1 MSKSRRNGPKKGG
14 KTKRRRHGGHSVV
27 SKLTGTTSSRV
38 FKSEASS
45 HLTKAHMVITFL
57 EVLNHVKLYHWKT
70 KQYAEHKATDELYGK
85 LNEDI
90 DKFVEVLLGKDG
102 SRIATVKQIRVC
114 DTIHTTQ
121 SLRKKMEKFK
131 DFLMRLNDSLD
142 AHKDSDLLNIRDE
155 ILADIN
161 QFLYLLTFR

>member
-1 MSKSRRNGPKKGG
+1 MSKSRRNTIKIGG
-14 KTKRRRHGGHSVV
+14 KTRRRSSHQTMHKRSSHNSTV
-27 SKLTGTTSSRV
+27 SK
-38 FKSEASS
+38 
-45 HLTKAHMVITFL
+45 AHIVITFL

-70 KQYAEHKATDELYGK
+70 KQYAEHKSTDELYGK

-102 SRIATVKQIRVC
+102 SRITTVKQIRVC